1 MITNWKLPS
10 MFIWN
15 IVQNERIL
23 FIIFGDMQAPKS
35 VEILE
40 MEMKQMKETIN
51 KIDENVSKISS
62 FIFEWWIEEKFVS
75 QKTFELTI
83 EALEKELDQKGKML
97 DELKS
102 NQSKVIRIVITGV
115 LSAILGLVIKSNIL

>member
-1 MITNWKLPS
+1 MPA
-10 MFIWN
+10 
-15 IVQNERIL
+15 Q
-23 FIIFGDMQAPKS
+23 KS

-51 KIDENVSKISS
+51 KIDENVSKISA
-62 FIFEWWIEEKFVS
+62 FIFEWWIEQKFVS
-75 QKTFELTI
+75 QKTFELTVD
-83 EALEKELDQKGKML
+83 ALQKELEQKQKSL

>member
-1 MITNWKLPS
+1 
-10 MFIWN
+10 
-15 IVQNERIL
+15 
-23 FIIFGDMQAPKS
+23 MQAPKS

-102 NQSKVIRIVITGV
+102 NQSKVIRIVITAV

>member
-1 MITNWKLPS
+1 MT
-10 MFIWN
+10 
-15 IVQNERIL
+15 
-23 FIIFGDMQAPKS
+23 APKN

-40 MEMKQMKETIN
+40 IEVKQMKETIN

>member
-1 MITNWKLPS
+1 MT
-10 MFIWN
+10 
-15 IVQNERIL
+15 
-23 FIIFGDMQAPKS
+23 APKS

-40 MEMKQMKETIN
+40 MEVKQMKETIN

-83 EALEKELDQKGKML
+83 EALQKELEQKQKSL

-102 NQSKVIRIVITGV
+102 NQSKVIRIVITAV
-115 LSAILGLVIKSNIL
+115 LSAILGLVIKSNIFNP

>member
-1 MITNWKLPS
+1 
-10 MFIWN
+10 
-15 IVQNERIL
+15 
-23 FIIFGDMQAPKS
+23 MQETKS
-35 VEILE
+35 VEVLKL
-40 MEMKQMKETIN
+40 EMKQMKETIN

-75 QKTFELTI
+75 QKTFELTV

-102 NQSKVIRIVITGV
+102 NQSKVIRIVITAV

>member
-1 MITNWKLPS
+1 MPT
-10 MFIWN
+10 
-15 IVQNERIL
+15 
-23 FIIFGDMQAPKS
+23 PKS
-35 VEILE
+35 VEVLE
-40 MEMKQMKETIN
+40 LEMKQMKETIN

-83 EALEKELDQKGKML
+83 EAMQKELELKWKML

-102 NQSKVIRIVITGV
+102 NQSKVIRIVITAV
-115 LSAILGLVIKSNIL
+115 LTAVLGLVVKSNIF

>member
-1 MITNWKLPS
+1 
-10 MFIWN
+10 
-15 IVQNERIL
+15 
-23 FIIFGDMQAPKS
+23 MQAPKS

-97 DELKS
+97 DDLKS
-102 NQSKVIRIVITGV
+102 NQAKVIRIVISAV
-115 LSAILGLVIKSNIL
+115 LTAVIGLVIKTNVF

>member
-1 MITNWKLPS
+1 
-10 MFIWN
+10 
-15 IVQNERIL
+15 
-23 FIIFGDMQAPKS
+23 MQSPKS

-40 MEMKQMKETIN
+40 IEVKQMKETIN

-83 EALEKELDQKGKML
+83 EAMQKELEQKQKSL
-97 DELKS
+97 DELKA

-115 LSAILGLVIKSNIL
+115 LSAILGLVIKSNIF

>member
-1 MITNWKLPS
+1 MP
-10 MFIWN
+10 
-15 IVQNERIL
+15 
-23 FIIFGDMQAPKS
+23 APKTE
-35 VEILE
+35 VLE
-40 MEMKQMKETIN
+40 LEMKQMKETIN

-83 EALEKELDQKGKML
+83 EAMQKEIEQKWKII

-102 NQSKVIRIVITGV
+102 NQSKVIRIVVTAV
-115 LSAILGLVIKSNIL
+115 LTAVIGLVVKSNIF

>member
-1 MITNWKLPS
+1 MTT
-10 MFIWN
+10 
-15 IVQNERIL
+15 
-23 FIIFGDMQAPKS
+23 PKS

-40 MEMKQMKETIN
+40 IEMKQMKDTIN
-51 KIDENVSKISS
+51 KIDENVSKISA

-83 EALEKELDQKGKML
+83 EALEKELEQKGKML

-102 NQSKVIRIVITGV
+102 NQSKVIRIVITAV
-115 LSAILGLVIKSNIL
+115 LTAVLGLVIKSNIF

>member
-1 MITNWKLPS
+1 
-10 MFIWN
+10 
-15 IVQNERIL
+15 
-23 FIIFGDMQAPKS
+23 MQAPKS

-75 QKTFELTI
+75 QKTFELTV
-83 EALEKELDQKGKML
+83 EALNKELENKQKAL
-97 DELKS
+97 DDLKS
-102 NQSKVIRIVITGV
+102 NQAKVIRIVITAV
-115 LSAILGLVIKSNIL
+115 LTAVVGLVIKTNVL

>member
-1 MITNWKLPS
+1 MT
-10 MFIWN
+10 
-15 IVQNERIL
+15 
-23 FIIFGDMQAPKS
+23 APKS

-40 MEMKQMKETIN
+40 IEVKQMKETIN
-51 KIDENVSKISS
+51 KIDENVSKISA
-62 FIFEWWIEEKFVS
+62 FIFEWWIEQKFVS
-75 QKTFELTI
+75 QKTFELTVD
-83 EALEKELDQKGKML
+83 ALQKELEQKQKSL

>member
-1 MITNWKLPS
+1 
-10 MFIWN
+10 
-15 IVQNERIL
+15 
-23 FIIFGDMQAPKS
+23 MQAPKS

-97 DELKS
+97 DDLKS
-102 NQSKVIRIVITGV
+102 NQAKVIRIVI
-115 LSAILGLVIKSNIL
+115 SAILTAVVGLVIKTNVL